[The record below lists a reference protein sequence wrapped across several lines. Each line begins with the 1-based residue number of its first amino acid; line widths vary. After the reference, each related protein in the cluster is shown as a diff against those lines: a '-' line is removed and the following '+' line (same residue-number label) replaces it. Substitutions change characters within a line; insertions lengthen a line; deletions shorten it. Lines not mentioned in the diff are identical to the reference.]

1 MATTTT
7 THWEARPR
15 PAEETRRLLELLFG
29 PVADTSEEV
38 RAA

>member
-7 THWEARPR
+7 THWEARPL
-15 PAEETRRLLELLFG
+15 PAEDARRLLSLLFG

-38 RAA
+38 EAA